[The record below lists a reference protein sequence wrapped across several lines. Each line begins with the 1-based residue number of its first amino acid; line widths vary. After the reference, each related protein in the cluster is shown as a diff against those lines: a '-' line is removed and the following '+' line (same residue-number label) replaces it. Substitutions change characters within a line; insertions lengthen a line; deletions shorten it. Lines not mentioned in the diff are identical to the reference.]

1 MSEFKIVVEQAK
13 AWLWERMGA
22 SGLEFGASQAGA
34 FSCPPTSQARGPV
47 GCATRFQARCS
58 QWLSEGTLPRRHI
71 LSKTTDPS
79 SICPCFLHAFPQK
92 KKKITAFIRC
102 YFNVVENAKGTRREA
117 CPTAVLHLIIYSA
130 SDYWMPAKCQALF
143 WAWGYNRMLSRYSS

>member
-79 SICPCFLHAFPQK
+79 SICPCFLHALPQK
-92 KKKITAFIRC
+92 KKKKLLLSLGATLTWLKMLKAQGEKLVPPPYFI
-102 YFNVVENAKGTRREA
+102 
-117 CPTAVLHLIIYSA
+117 
-130 SDYWMPAKCQALF
+130 
-143 WAWGYNRMLSRYSS
+143 